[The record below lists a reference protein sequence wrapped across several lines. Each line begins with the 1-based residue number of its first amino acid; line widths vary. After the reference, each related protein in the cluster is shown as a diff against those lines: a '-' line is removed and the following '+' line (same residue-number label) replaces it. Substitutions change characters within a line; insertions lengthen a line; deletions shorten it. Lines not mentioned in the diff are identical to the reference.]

1 MGSLLSISMEIHYLV
16 VVELSNAQAPFR
28 TLRLLLSIAAQHC
41 NSAFCNALY
50 WTSENRTEYCS
61 LAEYRTIWPQ
71 VTEYEINASQSHL
84 GPFLVSGHSV

>member
-28 TLRLLLSIAAQHC
+28 TLRLLLSIAD
-41 NSAFCNALY
+41 SAFCNALY